1 MKTSIPQ
8 YPTPP
13 NTWLH
18 DGAPDYTRIFTD
30 YIIRPE
36 TAPAWAECTDA
47 EKEEW
52 EREHPAP
59 EPEQKGDEA

>member
-1 MKTSIPQ
+1 MKAIFQ

-18 DGAPDYTRIFTD
+18 DSAPDYNRIFTD

-36 TAPAWAECTDA
+36 TAEPWAECTDE
-47 EKEEW
+47 EKEAW
-52 EREHPAP
+52 EKEHPMP
-59 EPEQKGDEA
+59 EEPEEQLE

>member
-1 MKTSIPQ
+1 MNTPITQ

-18 DGAPDYTRIFTD
+18 DSAPDYNRIFTD

-36 TAPAWAECTDA
+36 TVEPWAECTDEEKA
-47 EKEEW
+47 AWEKE
-52 EREHPAP
+52 HPIP
-59 EPEQKGDEA
+59 EPEENI